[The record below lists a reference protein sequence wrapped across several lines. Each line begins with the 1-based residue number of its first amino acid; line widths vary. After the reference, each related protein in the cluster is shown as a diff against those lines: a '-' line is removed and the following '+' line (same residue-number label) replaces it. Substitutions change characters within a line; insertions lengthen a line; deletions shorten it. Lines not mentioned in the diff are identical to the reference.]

1 MKKNLSLLSLLFLLT
16 HSLLFSQ
23 TTVYNP
29 AEFEKSEGVLLVWDY
44 SPSRDS
50 ITANIAKAVQNT
62 AKVWIIYYPEDA
74 PADTGQIREYLYS
87 RGVQPVNLYFIP
99 GYSNTLWIRDFGPM
113 VLYGNFGQGSERFVI
128 DAGYAA
134 YNRPKDD
141 SIPAQIANL
150 WNWNQEELD
159 LEIEGGNLIFDGLA
173 RGFASKRV
181 FEQNPELT
189 PNQIRDKLIQ
199 RFNLQGFTFLET
211 LDNSGG
217 GIWKHVDMFM
227 KIIDYETIMVSS
239 YPDFVAD
246 YAVIEENVATL
257 RALTNHFGKPYEII
271 RIPAPPKADGTYAS
285 SQDDEMRTYTNS
297 LTINN
302 SVIVPSYGLPEY
314 DQQAFELYQQAM
326 PGYKIFMVDAQMLTP
341 LGGAIHCITREI
353 PSEDFMRFIHR
364 KVVGTQSYDPDFYLY
379 SLIESN
385 VPVDSMWLHYKINDG
400 YFQRIPIYTACPQNI
415 AIIEGLLPG
424 DVVQY
429 YMEAVSGEKST
440 CYPLSAPAGY
450 FSFWFDAVNITENT
464 TNYTKVNIVPQP
476 GNGDFSLYEFDDFPI
491 RKLSVYNMQGQEV
504 WQKSNSHDKFF
515 TTGLKAGTYFITV
528 ETGNNMYR
536 SPLIIGF

>member
-1 MKKNLSLLSLLFLLT
+1 MRNILPLSLFLLS
-16 HSLLFSQ
+16 HLWLFGQ

-74 PADTGQIREYLYS
+74 PADTSQIREYLYS

-99 GYSNTLWIRDFGPM
+99 GFTNTLWVRDFGPM
-113 VLYGNFGQGSERFVI
+113 ILYGNFGQGSERFVM

-134 YNRPKDD
+134 YGRPEDD
-141 SIPAQIANL
+141 AVPEQIASL
-150 WNWNQEELD
+150 WNWNQQDLG

-189 PNQIRDKLIQ
+189 PDQIRNRLIQ
-199 RFNLQGFTFLET
+199 RFNLQDFTFLET

-239 YPDFVAD
+239 YPESVPD
-246 YAVIEENVATL
+246 YPVVEGNVATL
-257 RALTNHFGKPYEII
+257 RGLINHFGKPYEII
-271 RIPAPPKADGTYAS
+271 RIPAPPKADGTYANT
-285 SQDDEMRTYTNS
+285 QDDEMRTYTNS

-314 DQQAFELYQQAM
+314 DQQAFEIYQQAM
-326 PGYKIFMVDAQMLTP
+326 PGYKIFMVDAQMLTI

-353 PSEDFMRFIHR
+353 PSEDFIRFIHR
-364 KVVGTQSYDPDFYLY
+364 KVTGTQDYDPDFYLY

-385 VPVDSMWLHYKINDG
+385 VLVDSMWLHYKINDG
-400 YFQRIPIYTACPQNI
+400 FFQRIPIYTACPQDI

-424 DVVQY
+424 DTVHY
-429 YMEAVSGEKST
+429 YLEAVSGEKST
-440 CYPLSAPAGY
+440 TYPLSAPAGY
-450 FSFWFDAVNITENT
+450 FSFWFNAVNLTENT
-464 TNYTKVNIVPQP
+464 AKYKKVNIVPQP
-476 GNGDFSLYEFDDFPI
+476 GNGDFTLYEFDDFPI
-491 RKLSVYNMQGQEV
+491 RKLCVYNMQGQQV
-504 WQKSNSHDKFF
+504 WQQLNSYDKFF
-515 TTGLKAGTYFITV
+515 DTGLQAGTYFITV
-528 ETGNNMYR
+528 ETDKTTYR